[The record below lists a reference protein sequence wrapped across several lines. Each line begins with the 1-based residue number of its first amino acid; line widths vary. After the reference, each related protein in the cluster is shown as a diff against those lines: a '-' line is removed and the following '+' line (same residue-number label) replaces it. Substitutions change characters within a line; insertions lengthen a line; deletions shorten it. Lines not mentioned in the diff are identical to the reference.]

1 MSLTLLPGVG
11 VTKMAYSFTN
21 NQKKFIKSLSARTGL
36 NQRVV
41 AAWVF
46 SEMNGGA
53 ARGYEKRGYNNW
65 LNIGHTDSG
74 NLSLT
79 GDKTWRSPES
89 AAAAT
94 ADFLRGKRYGP
105 GPGIKKIIRYAGQ
118 SPEKQMSA
126 IANSGWATSSY
137 EKGNTLRSIYRGL
150 GGNFSGQPTRAPKSD
165 ATTGGVKAPVAAA
178 GDNSEA
184 MATLLNYAKMKRQGR
199 ASVSDLA
206 NALVS
211 STPAVDTT
219 PAADPA
225 PKRTSVR
232 TPDAGG
238 GKGSG
243 IKELFYDPQGAWK
256 GTTRIP
262 AIGGHG
268 NHVHV
273 AAGEKTVVRLGKAAQ
288 RMGLRV
294 AENAAFD
301 KVDPVHTPTS
311 WHYKNRAIDVSGSPQ
326 KMAAF
331 TRYVRRLYGLK

>member
-1 MSLTLLPGVG
+1 
-11 VTKMAYSFTN
+11 MAYSFTN

-74 NLSLT
+74 NLGLT
-79 GDKTWRSPES
+79 KSGVWSSPER

-94 ADFLRGKRYGP
+94 ADFLRGKRFGP
-105 GPGIKKIIRYAGQ
+105 GPGIVKIIKYAGQ
-118 SPEKQMSA
+118 SPDKQMSA
-126 IANSGWATSSY
+126 IANSGWASSSY

-150 GGNFSGQPTRAPKSD
+150 GGSFSGSPSAPKSD
-165 ATTGGVKAPVAAA
+165 STTGGVKAPAAAA

-211 STPAVDTT
+211 SSASTDTT
-219 PAADPA
+219 PAADSPA

-232 TPDAGG
+232 APDAGG
-238 GKGSG
+238 GKGGSG

-262 AIGGHG
+262 AIGGHS

-273 AAGEKTVVRLGKAAQ
+273 AAGQKTVVRLGKVAQ

-294 AENAAFD
+294 AENPAFD
-301 KVDPVHTPTS
+301 KVDPVHVPNS
-311 WHYKNRAIDVSGSPQ
+311 YHYSNRAIDVSGSPQ

>member
-1 MSLTLLPGVG
+1 
-11 VTKMAYSFTN
+11 MAYSFTK
-21 NQKKFIKSLSARTGL
+21 NQKRFISSLASQTGL
-36 NQRVV
+36 NQRVI

-89 AAAAT
+89 AAKAT

-105 GPGIKKIIRYAGQ
+105 GAGIKKIIKYAGR
-118 SPEKQMSA
+118 SPEAQISA

-150 GGNFSGQPTRAPKSD
+150 GNQFSGQPSRAPKSD
-165 ATTGGVKAPVAAA
+165 PTTGGVKAPAAA
-178 GDNSEA
+178 VDNSEVA
-184 MATLLNYAKMKRQGR
+184 TTLLNYAKMKRQGR
-199 ASVSDLA
+199 ASVSELA
-206 NALVS
+206 SALAA

-219 PAADPA
+219 AGAE
-225 PKRTSVR
+225 PKRTVETGVGS
-232 TPDAGG
+232 GG

-262 AIGGHG
+262 AIGGHSD
-268 NHVHV
+268 HVHV
-273 AAGEKTVVRLGKAAQ
+273 AAGEKTVVRLGRVAQ
-288 RMGLRV
+288 KMGLRV
-294 AENAAFD
+294 AENPAFD

-331 TRYVRRLYGLK
+331 TRYVRRKYGLT